1 MGRDPK
7 VFLRPEQYQPSRW
20 LRTETQYFKSLGF
33 GFGPRQCLGR
43 RIAEAEMQIFLIHV
57 RPDRDNKTL
66 LSYLLFSC
74 TREKTLSNLLSSQML
89 ENFKVEKLRHVEVQS
104 TFELILL
111 PENPITLTLK
121 PLSGGR

>member
-74 TREKTLSNLLSSQML
+74 TREKTLSYLLSSQML

>member
-57 RPDRDNKTL
+57 RRDRNNKAL

-74 TREKTLSNLLSSQML
+74 TREKTFSYLLSSQML

-111 PENPITLTLK
+111 PEKPITLTLK

>member
-1 MGRDPK
+1 
-7 VFLRPEQYQPSRW
+7 
-20 LRTETQYFKSLGF
+20 
-33 GFGPRQCLGR
+33 
-43 RIAEAEMQIFLIHV
+43 MQIFLIHV

-74 TREKTLSNLLSSQML
+74 TREKTLSYLLSSQML